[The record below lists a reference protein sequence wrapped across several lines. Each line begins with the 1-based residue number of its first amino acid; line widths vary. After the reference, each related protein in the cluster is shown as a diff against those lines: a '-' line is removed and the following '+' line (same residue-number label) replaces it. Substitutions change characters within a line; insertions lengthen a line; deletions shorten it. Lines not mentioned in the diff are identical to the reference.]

1 MSLSDLASLGS
12 FVSGVAV
19 TVSLIYLIIQTRQNV
34 RHTRALIQQGAGART
49 IQIAL
54 SQTDAGNAAAFLEA
68 NGVDPTQEAI
78 RRMQFGMMCTT
89 WMAALEDIHGQRTDG
104 LLTDEQFA
112 RNCWEHRHLM
122 SRPALRAFWL
132 ANRAE
137 IGEAAPKF
145 RSFVDSLITDDP
157 THVSSA
163 ADRMTMDALLGGAA
177 ASA

>member
-1 MSLSDLASLGS
+1 MTLADFAALSTSI
-12 FVSGVAV
+12 SGIAV

-34 RHTRALIQQGAGART
+34 RHTRALIQQGATART

-68 NGVDPTQEAI
+68 NGVSPDQDAV
-78 RRMQFGMMCTT
+78 RRLQFAMMCTT

-122 SRPALRAFWL
+122 SQPALHAFWL
-132 ANRAE
+132 ANREE
-137 IGEAAPKF
+137 IGGVAPSF
-145 RSFVDSLITDDP
+145 RAFVDSLITDAP
-157 THVSSA
+157 SPSA
-163 ADRMTMDALLGGAA
+163 AQADRMTMDALMGQTTTPP
-177 ASA
+177 

>member
-12 FVSGVAV
+12 FVSGIAV

-34 RHTRALIQQGAGART
+34 RHTRALIQQGASART

-68 NGVDPTQEAI
+68 NGVDASQEAI

-89 WMAALEDIHGQRTDG
+89 WMAALEDIHSQRVDG

-122 SRPALRAFWL
+122 SQPGLRAFWM
-132 ANRAE
+132 ANREE
-137 IGEAAPKF
+137 IGGAAPRF
-145 RSFVDSLITDDP
+145 RSFVDSLIVDD
-157 THVSSA
+157 TMKLASG
-163 ADRMTMDALLGGAA
+163 ADRMTMDALMGGAA
-177 ASA
+177 TSA

>member
-34 RHTRALIQQGAGART
+34 RHTRALIQQGASART

-54 SQTDAGNAAAFLEA
+54 SQTEAGNAAAFLEA
-68 NGVDPTQEAI
+68 NGVDATQEAI

-112 RNCWEHRHLM
+112 RNCWEHKHLM
-122 SRPALRAFWL
+122 SQPALRAFWL

-137 IGEAAPKF
+137 IGKVAPKF
-145 RSFVDSLITDDP
+145 HAFVDSLITDTVAVVTSP
-157 THVSSA
+157 
-163 ADRMTMDALLGGAA
+163 ADRMTMDALMGGAA
-177 ASA
+177 TSA